1 MIVLYI
7 IMAMKET
14 GSSEHQPDP
23 AFLAEANASI
33 KQPSNMTAN
42 DDTQAQEKVE

>member
-1 MIVLYI
+1 MIALYI

-14 GSSEHQPDP
+14 GSSEHQPDA

-33 KQPSNMTAN
+33 KQPSNMTTN
-42 DDTQAQEKVE
+42 DDTQAREKVE